1 MFLFLSLIS
10 YLMYHDDPPVIFAY
24 HKGEVI
30 SGSLLNYARGKS
42 VYVCR
47 PSNSTIPVRI
57 SQLDKFK
64 CDDITNNT
72 IYVYP
77 NSTDLQEVYNLNSTQ
92 PNIIHEELVSD
103 INDVCTI
110 IQNHKESLILVTDHY
125 PEFKKVG
132 YSNPFTPG
140 VWNCFFF
147 ILFTLSFIIW
157 SMIHYAN
164 IDVQTRFAKK
174 LY

>member
-1 MFLFLSLIS
+1 MFYILSLIT
-10 YLMYHDDPPVIFAY
+10 YKVFLNDPPVIFLYKKDATF
-24 HKGEVI
+24 
-30 SGSLLNYARGKS
+30 SGSILEAVESNGKTATL
-42 VYVCR
+42 VR
-47 PSNSTIPVRI
+47 PSSSNLSVRI
-57 SQLDKFK
+57 SNIAQIQTACSISLSD
-64 CDDITNNT
+64 

-77 NSTDLQEVYNLNSTQ
+77 NSTDLETICNTPGYQITQ
-92 PNIIHEELVSD
+92 INISSYEDACDFLK
-103 INDVCTI
+103 
-110 IQNHKESLILVTDHY
+110 QNILVIATDHY

-147 ILFTLSFIIW
+147 IIFCLSFIIW

>member
-1 MFLFLSLIS
+1 MLFILSLIT
-10 YLMYHDDPPVIFAY
+10 YKVFLNDPPVIFLYKKETTFSESILKAVQNNGN
-24 HKGEVI
+24 KATLV
-30 SGSLLNYARGKS
+30 
-42 VYVCR
+42 R
-47 PSNSTIPVRI
+47 PTSSNFSVRI
-57 SQLDKFK
+57 SNLDQ
-64 CDDITNNT
+64 ITSCGVSLSN

-77 NSTDLQEVYNLNSTQ
+77 NSTDLETICNNPSEYRITQ
-92 PNIIHEELVSD
+92 VNISYYTDACDLFKSD
-103 INDVCTI
+103 DLI
-110 IQNHKESLILVTDHY
+110 IATDHY

-132 YSNPFTPG
+132 KSNPFTPG

-147 ILFTLSFIIW
+147 IIFCLSFIIW